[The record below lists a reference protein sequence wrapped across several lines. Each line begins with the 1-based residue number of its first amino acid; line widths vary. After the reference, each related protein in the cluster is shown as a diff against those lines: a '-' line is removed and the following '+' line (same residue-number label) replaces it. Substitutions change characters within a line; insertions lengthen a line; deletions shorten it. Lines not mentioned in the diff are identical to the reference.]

1 MLSAERLNE
10 LEVLGLCAGLDEHA
24 QVRLALVERL
34 GALAETASQ
43 PIVDQRVLEDLL

>member
-10 LEVLGLCAGLDEHA
+10 LEVLGLRAGLDEHA